1 MTIPPID
8 LTAEYHS
15 IKTEIDEAV
24 HGVLESGDFINGPN
38 VAAFEYEAAAYLGVG
53 HAVGCGN
60 GSDALLLA
68 LMALGVGPGDRVVTT
83 TQSFFATAGSI
94 ARLGATPVF
103 ADIDPRTFTLDPADL
118 PRAEARAGGPV
129 KAVIPVH
136 LYGQCA
142 DMDPILQY
150 AHDRGWAVIEDTA
163 QAFGATYRGRQA
175 GTMGDVGTFS
185 FFPTKNLGCY
195 GDGGMMTTG
204 DDAIADR
211 LRILRVHGA
220 RRKYFSEVV
229 GVNSRLDELQ
239 AAVLRVKLRHVDS
252 WIAHKRSL
260 ARTYDEGLREL
271 PDFVQPPIEAAG
283 NVHTYHQYV
292 VRVRRG
298 CRDGLQRHL
307 ADEGIA
313 STVYYPQLLHLQQC
327 FASLGYGAGDM
338 PRAEQ
343 ALGEILS
350 LPLWSEMPS
359 EQARVVVDAMG
370 TYFGE
375 LPSGGCA

>member
-15 IKTEIDEAV
+15 IKAEIDEAM
-24 HGVLESGDFINGPN
+24 HSVLESGDFINGPN
-38 VAAFEYEAAAYLGVG
+38 VAAFESEAATYLGTE

-68 LMALGVGPGDRVVTT
+68 LMALNVGLGDCVITT

-94 ARLGATPVF
+94 ARLGAIPVF
-103 ADIDPRTFTLDPADL
+103 ADIDPATFTLDPAEL
-118 PRAEARAGGPV
+118 SRAEARAPGPV

-142 DMDPILQY
+142 DMDPILRY
-150 AHDRGWAVIEDTA
+150 AHDRGWSVIEDTA
-163 QAFGATYRGRQA
+163 QAFGATYKGRHA
-175 GTMGDVGTFS
+175 GTMGDIGTFS

-195 GDGGMMTTG
+195 GDGGMITTG
-204 DDAIADR
+204 DDLIADR

-220 RRKYFSEVV
+220 RKKYFSEVV
-229 GVNSRLDELQ
+229 GINSRLDELQ

-252 WIAHKRSL
+252 WIANKCGL
-260 ARTYDEGLREL
+260 AVAYDDGLRAF
-271 PDFVQPPIEAAG
+271 PGFVQPPVTAAG
-283 NVHTYHQYV
+283 NTHTYHQYV
-292 VRVRRG
+292 VRVKRG
-298 CRDGLQRHL
+298 HRDALQRHL
-307 ADEGIA
+307 ATQGIV
-313 STVYYPQLLHLQQC
+313 SGVYYPQLLHLQQC
-327 FASLGYGAGDM
+327 FASLGYHVGDM

-350 LPLWSEMPS
+350 LPLWSEMCS
-359 EQARVVVDAMG
+359 EHVDTVVDAMAAF
-370 TYFGE
+370 FGE
-375 LPSGGCA
+375 ILDGECT

>member
-1 MTIPPID
+1 MRIPPLD
-8 LTAEYHS
+8 LVTEYHS

-24 HGVLESGDFINGPN
+24 HAVLESGDFINSSN
-38 VAAFEYEAAAYLGVG
+38 VAAFESEAAGYLGVE

-68 LMALGVGPGDRVVTT
+68 LMALNVGPGDCVITT

-103 ADIDPRTFTLDPADL
+103 ADIDPATFTLDPADL
-118 PRAEARAGGPV
+118 PRAESRAGGMV

-163 QAFGATYRGRQA
+163 QAFGATYKGMKA
-175 GTMGDVGTFS
+175 GTIGDIGTFS

-195 GDGGMMTTG
+195 GDGGMVATR
-204 DDAIADR
+204 DDHLADR
-211 LRILRVHGA
+211 IRILRVHGA

-229 GVNSRLDELQ
+229 GINSRLDELQ
-239 AAVLRVKLRHVDS
+239 AAVLRVKLRHLDS
-252 WIAHKRSL
+252 WIANKRLL
-260 ARTYDEGLREL
+260 AGVYDDGFRALS
-271 PDFVQPPIEAAG
+271 DFVQPPVVAPG
-283 NVHTYHQYV
+283 NVHTYHQYTI
-292 VRVRRG
+292 RVRDG
-298 CRDGLQRHL
+298 CRDALQRYL
-307 ADEGIA
+307 ANQGIA

-327 FASLGYGAGDM
+327 FVALGYHTGDM
-338 PRAEQ
+338 PHAEQ

-350 LPLWSEMPS
+350 LPVWP
-359 EQARVVVDAMG
+359 AMRKG
-370 TYFGE
+370 DVHAVLDEVMAFFEEFPG
-375 LPSGGCA
+375 GGCA